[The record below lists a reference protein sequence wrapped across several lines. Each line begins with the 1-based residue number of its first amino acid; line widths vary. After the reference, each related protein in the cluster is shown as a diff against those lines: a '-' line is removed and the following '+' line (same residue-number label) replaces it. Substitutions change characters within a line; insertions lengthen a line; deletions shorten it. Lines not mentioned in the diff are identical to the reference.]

1 MQDLKVVNP
10 NYEMGASS
18 ANGSKILENI
28 GDCSP
33 QRAAASWHPTI
44 RWVDIIA
51 IGQATSLLS

>member
-18 ANGSKILENI
+18 ANGSKILGI
-28 GDCSP
+28 VQQ

-51 IGQATSLLS
+51 IGQATRLLS

>member
-1 MQDLKVVNP
+1 MKWVLPVPMDRK
-10 NYEMGASS
+10 YW
-18 ANGSKILENI
+18 KILGI
-28 GDCSP
+28 VQP